1 MYNPYFHILEK
12 NPCKNKIKLVF
23 DLIYENKDCT
33 YIYFKI
39 KIYICTILIFIY

>member
-23 DLIYENKDCT
+23 DLIL
-33 YIYFKI
+33 FF
-39 KIYICTILIFIY
+39 ICYYLLK